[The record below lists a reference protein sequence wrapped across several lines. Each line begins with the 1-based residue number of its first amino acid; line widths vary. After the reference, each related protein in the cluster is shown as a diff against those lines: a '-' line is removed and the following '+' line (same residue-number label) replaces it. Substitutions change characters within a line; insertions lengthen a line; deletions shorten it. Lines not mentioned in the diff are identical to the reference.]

1 MSVLLRRHATLET
14 VAVQEPTGIDGQGKP
29 SYGAASDVLGRVVHE
44 DTVARGSQGEE
55 VKAVATIWISGAQSP
70 LPAENWRVT
79 TSAMVGIVVERQE
92 GRVLAGAVDHVRVKL
107 IAE

>member
-1 MSVLLRRHATLET
+1 MSVLLRRHAGLEM
-14 VAVQEPTGIDGQGKP
+14 VAVEEPAGIDGQGKP
-29 SYGAASDVLGRVVHE
+29 SYGASSDILGRVVCE
-44 DTVARGSQGEE
+44 DTVARASQGEE
-55 VKAVATIWISGAQSP
+55 VKAVATIWIDGAQDP
-70 LPAENWRVT
+70 LPEENWRVT